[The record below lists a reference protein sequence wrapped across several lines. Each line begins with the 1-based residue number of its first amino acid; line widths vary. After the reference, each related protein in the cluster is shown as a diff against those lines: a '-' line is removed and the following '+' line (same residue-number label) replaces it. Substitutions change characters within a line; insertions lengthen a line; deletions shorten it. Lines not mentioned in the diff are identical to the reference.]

1 MDSKEKIQL
10 DDIRVV
16 KEMHLKLTGRRS
28 LLVRRSTSTSTRR
41 RDSTTDDGRDVGGP
55 TANMR
60 VFAHERAE
68 SRARRGDL
76 GENARDR

>member
-1 MDSKEKIQL
+1 MESHQKIRRL
-10 DDIRVV
+10 VDFLFWFDRPRPRSDDAI
-16 KEMHLKLTGRRS
+16 
-28 LLVRRSTSTSTRR
+28 RR